1 MSTRKKRTASL
12 SGVYVARRQEAQQE
26 IANFL
31 KALNSYPDSFARDP
45 YLNFQQH
52 LISVA
57 AQSGQSVFGGCRKR

>member
-1 MSTRKKRTASL
+1 MNLRKKRTAL
-12 SGVYVARRQEAQQE
+12 LNVVYAAGRQQAQQE
-26 IANFL
+26 IATFL

-57 AQSGQSVFGGCRKR
+57 AQAGLSTFAGYRKP